1 MSLINSIF
9 ARLFHRGKQNEPDD
23 TSTNSVTEMKYLI
36 ACLGN
41 IGAEYDNTRHNIGFK
56 IADRLAKDLDGAFV
70 TSRLAQVA
78 ELRFKGK
85 TLVVIKPTTYMN
97 ASGRAVKYW
106 LDYEKVPME
115 NLLVVNDDIA
125 LPLGTLRLRKQ
136 GADGGHNGLTDI
148 IEKLGTNVFC
158 RLRFGL
164 GNDFPRGRQIDFV
177 LGQTVGHLEADVV
190 ARVLILSTDVS
201 QTGNQVFH
209 FVRFVV
215 FPSSENPCKNMINY

>member
-1 MSLINSIF
+1 MSFINSIF
-9 ARLFHRGKQNEPDD
+9 ARLFRRGKRNEPD
-23 TSTNSVTEMKYLI
+23 EMKYLI

-56 IADRLAKDLDGAFV
+56 IADRLAKDLEGTF
-70 TSRLAQVA
+70 TTGRLAQVS
-78 ELRFKGK
+78 EMKYKGK

-97 ASGRAVKYW
+97 LSGKAVKYW
-106 LDYEKVPME
+106 LQQEKIPME

-148 IEKLGTNVFC
+148 IEKLGTSVFC

-164 GNDFPRGRQIDFV
+164 GDDFPRGRQIDFV
-177 LGQTVGHLEADVV
+177 LGQWKASEEPIVDQKVDEAVE
-190 ARVLILSTDVS
+190 IIKS
-201 QTGNQVFH
+201 
-209 FVRFVV
+209 FVV
-215 FPSSENPCKNMINY
+215 QGPDRTMNQFNKK

>member
-1 MSLINSIF
+1 MVINSIF
-9 ARLFHRGKQNEPDD
+9 ARIFRRGKRKEPD
-23 TSTNSVTEMKYLI
+23 EMKYLI

-56 IADRLAKDLDGAFV
+56 IADRLAKDLEASFT

-78 ELRFKGK
+78 EMRFKGK

-97 ASGRAVKYW
+97 LSGKAVKYW
-106 LDYEKVPME
+106 LNEEKIPME

-125 LPLGTLRLRKQ
+125 LPFGTLRLRKQ

-164 GNDFPRGRQIDFV
+164 GDDFPRGRQVDFV
-177 LGQTVGHLEADVV
+177 LGQWKASEEPIVDEKVDMAVEIIKSFVTQGPD
-190 ARVLILSTDVS
+190 RTM
-201 QTGNQVFH
+201 NQY
-209 FVRFVV
+209 
-215 FPSSENPCKNMINY
+215 NKK

>member
-1 MSLINSIF
+1 MSLISRIF
-9 ARLFHRGKQNEPDD
+9 ARFSRKGSQNEP
-23 TSTNSVTEMKYLI
+23 NSITEMKYLI

-41 IGAEYDNTRHNIGFK
+41 IGAEYDGTRHNIGFK
-56 IADRLAKDLDGAFV
+56 IADRLAKDLEGSFT

-78 ELRFKGK
+78 ELRYKGK

-97 ASGRAVKYW
+97 LSGKAVKYW
-106 LDYEKVPME
+106 LQEEKIPLE

-125 LPLGTLRLRKQ
+125 LPFGTLRLRKQ

-164 GNDFPRGRQIDFV
+164 GDDFPRGRQIDFV
-177 LGQTVGHLEADVV
+177 LGHWKASEEPIVDQKADEAVEIIKSFVTQGPD
-190 ARVLILSTDVS
+190 RTM
-201 QTGNQVFH
+201 NQF
-209 FVRFVV
+209 
-215 FPSSENPCKNMINY
+215 NKK

>member
-1 MSLINSIF
+1 
-9 ARLFHRGKQNEPDD
+9 
-23 TSTNSVTEMKYLI
+23 MKYLI

-41 IGAEYDNTRHNIGFK
+41 IGAEYEGTRHNIGFM
-56 IADRLAKDLDGAFV
+56 IADRLAKDLEGSFV

-78 ELRFKGK
+78 ELKYRGK

-97 ASGRAVKYW
+97 LSGKAVKYW
-106 LDYEKVPME
+106 LDQEKIPIG

-164 GNDFPRGRQIDFV
+164 GDDFARGRQIDFV
-177 LGQTVGHLEADVV
+177 LGKWKPSEEPIVDQKADEAVEIIKSFVFQGPD
-190 ARVLILSTDVS
+190 RTM
-201 QTGNQVFH
+201 NQFNH
-209 FVRFVV
+209 R
-215 FPSSENPCKNMINY
+215 